1 MKKII
6 SLIIVSGILTLAG
19 AASAQDSLS
28 GEEIAKRAH
37 GVNKSASGIILKGQ
51 LSMKNMANGST
62 ESRKAVVMT
71 VTKGGLTQALIRFT
85 DSSYSGT
92 TMLTVERPGKDNLQ
106 YLYLPSVGS
115 PRQIEGSDRE
125 NNFVDTDFSNEDLGG
140 SRIADY
146 NYKRLAD
153 QKAGA
158 NDCYVIE
165 RLPKSSSSK
174 YSRHVVVIDK
184 ATMIPLSVQFYGRSG
199 RVVKTMRAGQ
209 IRNIGNNINVPMY
222 LEVVDIEKKRQTTL
236 GVTSAEERA
245 LNQGYFN
252 RNRMSAKWA
261 EQ

>member
-1 MKKII
+1 MKKIT
-6 SLIIVSGILTLAG
+6 SLIITTVCLSLAAG
-19 AASAQDSLS
+19 AFAQDTLT
-28 GEEIAKRAH
+28 GEEIAKKAH
-37 GVNKSASGIILKGQ
+37 SVNKSSSGIVLKGQ
-51 LSMKNMANGST
+51 ISMKNMESGSA

-71 VTKGGLTQALIRFT
+71 VTKGGQSQALIRFT

-92 TMLTVERPGKDNLQ
+92 TMLTVEREGKDNLQ

-153 QKAGA
+153 QKSGEA
-158 NDCYVIE
+158 DCYVIE

-184 ATMIPLSVQFYGRSG
+184 ATMIPLSVQFYGKSG
-199 RVVKTMRAGQ
+199 RVIKTMRAGQ
-209 IRNIGNNINVPMY
+209 IKNIGNSINIPMY
-222 LEVVDIEKKRQTTL
+222 LEVIDIQKKRQTTL
-236 GVTSAEERA
+236 SVSSAQEKA
-245 LNQGYFN
+245 VNQGYFN
-252 RNRMSAKWA
+252 RNRMSSKWA
-261 EQ
+261 EE